1 MDLHPVQS
9 PRLFRLFL
17 PRLEYLIRISSI
29 KLPVDEINALFK
41 GKECLSEISQN
52 ILKNN
57 IYNYLISFQYDAQD
71 RRKVCNA
78 LEFNSKEILIQ
89 ESKIA
94 ILSEK

>member
-1 MDLHPVQS
+1 MVLNG
-9 PRLFRLFL
+9 
-17 PRLEYLIRISSI
+17 EYEEGSVAFDAKRKEL
-29 KLPVDEINALFK
+29 NAQIQAVMK

>member
-1 MDLHPVQS
+1 MKKFPV
-9 PRLFRLFL
+9 FL
-17 PRLEYLIRISSI
+17 DISTI
-29 KLPVDEINALFK
+29 NTADGEALPVDEINALFK